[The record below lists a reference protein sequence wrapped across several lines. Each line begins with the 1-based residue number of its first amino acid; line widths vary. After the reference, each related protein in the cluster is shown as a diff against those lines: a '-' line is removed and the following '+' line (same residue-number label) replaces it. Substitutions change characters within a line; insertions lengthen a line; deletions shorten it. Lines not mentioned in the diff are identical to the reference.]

1 MPVPHAIESGDNF
14 SFEVVQP
21 AWVRLVPRHTFE
33 CDCSKHSRREGL
45 FACRSH
51 LRIDRWSTKVAWRRL
66 VVAASNKRGG
76 CDNDNQACNHGVGR
90 QHFSGPFAVTA
101 IDTWHAR
108 DLRRRFAATFGN
120 QQQIVRSDP
129 LGPAHE
135 LDRQLG

>member
-1 MPVPHAIESGDNF
+1 MCLAGRLTGSLELVE
-14 SFEVVQP
+14 P

-51 LRIDRWSTKVAWRRL
+51 SRIDRRSAKVAGRRL
-66 VVAASNKRGG
+66 VVAASNEHGG
-76 CDNDNQACNHGVGR
+76 CDYDNQACKHGVGR

-108 DLRRRFAATFGN
+108 DVRRGLAATFGN
-120 QQQIVRSDP
+120 QQQID
-129 LGPAHE
+129 LIA
-135 LDRQLG
+135 DRGRLTVLKGRLVP